1 MASIAA
7 SAKTWLVAAR
17 PHTLSAS
24 VVPVAVGSALAA
36 AQGAFSW
43 HLFVLTLA
51 GSVLVQ
57 IGTNFTDEFADHGAT
72 ASLHKYLAPHKVIAR
87 GLLSGRAVKLG
98 AAVVFGVATLIGV
111 YLVSRTGW
119 PLLVVCLVSLAA
131 AYGYSAGPL
140 PLGDLALGE
149 AIVFVLMGPVM
160 VMSTVYVQTAQ
171 WQALALWYS
180 LPVGALVT
188 AILIANNMRDAEE
201 DRLIGRR
208 TLVTVFGAK
217 LWTLEQFFPDAKVI
231 CCVRNVA
238 WIMDSFECAIRR
250 NPLEVSRLFGDDS
263 VRSTVYG
270 RVEALGHRN
279 HLVGSAWS
287 ALKEAYYGEHSEK
300 LLLVEYDLRVTG
312 IHDTVRAHPERAS
325 THSYV
330 IQER

>member
-171 WQALALWYS
+171 WQALALWHS

-188 AILIANNMRDAEE
+188 AILVANNMRDAEE
-201 DRLIGRR
+201 DRLIGRH
-208 TLVTVFGAK
+208 TLVTVFGAGPVRSAYK
-217 LWTLEQFFPDAKVI
+217 ALAALAYLSPLVALAAGWSTAWVLLPWLTLPL
-231 CCVRNVA
+231 
-238 WIMDSFECAIRR
+238 AIRA
-250 NPLEVSRLFGDDS
+250 LRLLPAEGDRDRLHLAL
-263 VRSTVYG
+263 RSTAALHGTYG
-270 RVEALGHRN
+270 
-279 HLVGSAWS
+279 
-287 ALKEAYYGEHSEK
+287 
-300 LLLVEYDLRVTG
+300 LLLAAALLAQGWQGARLL
-312 IHDTVRAHPERAS
+312 
-325 THSYV
+325 
-330 IQER
+330 